1 MTKCVRDLTGSERLK
16 LNRNSLSIARNER
29 SAVFG
34 GSRGRGGLE
43 ILEGRRLLA
52 SDKLESLLPTTHGS
66 AGCPCGC
73 SGFASAVVAEP
84 VEMTVRK
91 LTQANPLFARLG
103 SLPQV
108 NVEAT
113 RTVQP
118 AKGTAF
124 SVNWTNLRATLDR
137 APTESASEAVR
148 QSNMVV
154 SLPAPNGQ
162 FQRFA
167 LVETSI
173 MEPGLA
179 EKMPE
184 FRSYMGQGI
193 DDPTATLALT
203 DSTLG
208 LHASVL
214 TPNGSWYIDPYVHL
228 ETDTHVS
235 YYRNDLQMTEAHASW
250 QCHVEPD
257 AKSVTE
263 LPEST
268 AESTAELTGATR
280 RVYRAAVS
288 ATGEYTSFHG
298 GATGALNAIGVSIAR
313 LNQVYERDFNVR
325 FLLVAN
331 NNLIVYTNATTDP
344 FSGSAS
350 TMLGQNQAAI
360 DGAIGNANYDIGHVY
375 HRADL
380 GGIAALGSVG
390 VTGSK
395 AQGVSTL
402 GSPTGDPFNIDYV
415 AHEVGHQFNGR
426 HTFNS
431 VGGGAGDSTTLA
443 IEVGAG
449 STIMA
454 YAGLGNSN
462 ENTQLNSDAMFSAI
476 NYRNAA
482 GTAQQML
489 QFTTQ
494 TNSIGF
500 TSAVKEATGNND
512 PTITALPASYNIPIS
527 TPFRLTANASD
538 ANGDTLTY
546 SWEQMDGGTA
556 VALTNITT
564 APSRNAVPV
573 STATAGPMFR
583 AKLPANSPTRL
594 FPELD
599 AIQRGRDYA
608 TGERLPSVA
617 RAMNFTVV
625 VRDNRAGAGG
635 TALARTAVNTVSG
648 SSAFAITNFN
658 AIQSLAGGSNIT
670 LNWSVGNTNV
680 APISAAN
687 VNIRMSTD
695 SGVTF
700 STVLASNVPND
711 GSEVVTLPNVTV
723 GQVRFMVEPTNNIF
737 FDINNANL
745 SIIAQNS
752 VVPIAP
758 TLAALSD
765 TGVSNSDGITR
776 LNNSTVSDVLQFNVG
791 NTVSGALVE
800 LLLGTTVV
808 GSATATGTSTVVTT
822 NGSVTFAN
830 GPVTLTARQT
840 EPTKNPSTGPG
851 LTFTVDSVAPAAPG
865 SLAIL
870 AADDSGIS
878 SADGITKINTLRF
891 VGSAEVG
898 STTTARINSN
908 ILGTAASTG
917 SFQTSTSS
925 VIADGSY
932 IVSVES
938 TDVAGNVSSA
948 GTLSITIDTVA
959 PVLSGFLYEREQ
971 VQDVGFQTSE
981 SLAGTLLPSSISV
994 INTIGGA
1001 SVPLEALSLDGSTY
1015 VVSFVGLLPDGRFT
1029 LSVNTAGVSD
1039 LAGNSPGSASFNFKQ
1054 FAGDTDGD
1062 DVVGFNDLLAIARN
1076 YNTPNPNP
1084 TFSEGDLDYDNLVN
1098 FSDLLILARAYGST
1112 LPLPR
1117 PAISPVTPFRSGAA
1131 IGTVTST
1138 VPARSAREDVLSESV

>member
-1 MTKCVRDLTGSERLK
+1 M
-16 LNRNSLSIARNER
+16 
-29 SAVFG
+29 
-34 GSRGRGGLE
+34 
-43 ILEGRRLLA
+43 EGRRLLA
-52 SDKLESLLPTTHGS
+52 SDKLENLLPTTHGS

-84 VEMTVRK
+84 VEMTVRR
-91 LTQANPLFARLG
+91 LTQANPLFSRMGALPEVG
-103 SLPQV
+103 S
-108 NVEAT
+108 EAI
-113 RTVQP
+113 RNVQP
-118 AKGTAF
+118 TKGTAF

-137 APTESASEAVR
+137 APSESPAEAVR
-148 QSNMVV
+148 RSNMVV
-154 SLPAPNGQ
+154 SLPAPNGE

-179 EKMPE
+179 SKMPE
-184 FRSYMGQGI
+184 FRSYIGQGI

-203 DSTLG
+203 DSSLG

-214 TPNGSWYIDPYVHL
+214 TPDGSWYIDPYVHL
-228 ETDTHVS
+228 ETDTHIS
-235 YYRNDLQMTEAHASW
+235 YYRSDLQMTEAHASW
-250 QCHVEPD
+250 RCHVEPD

-268 AESTAELTGATR
+268 ADSTAEITGATR
-280 RVYRAAVS
+280 RVYRAAIS
-288 ATGEYTSFHG
+288 ATGEYTAFHG

-313 LNQVYERDFNVR
+313 LNQVYERDFNFR

-331 NNLIVYTNATTDP
+331 NNLIVYTNASTDP

-350 TMLGQNQAAI
+350 TMLGQNQSAI

-380 GGIAALGSVG
+380 GGIASLGSVG

-395 AQGVSTL
+395 ARGVSTFA
-402 GSPTGDPFNIDYV
+402 SPTGDPFTVDYV
-415 AHEVGHQFNGR
+415 AHEMGHQFNGR

-449 STIMA
+449 STVMA

-482 GTAQQML
+482 GTSQQML

-494 TNSIGF
+494 STSVGF

-512 PTITALPASYNIPIS
+512 PTITPLPTAYNIPIS

-538 ANGDTLTY
+538 INGDALTY
-546 SWEQMDGGTA
+546 SWEQMDGGAA
-556 VALTNITT
+556 VTLTNITT
-564 APSRNAVPV
+564 PTPGRNAVPAA
-573 STATAGPMFR
+573 TTTAGPMFR
-583 AKLPANSPTRL
+583 AKLPTTSPTRL

-617 RAMNFTVV
+617 RAMNFAVL

-635 TALARTAVNTVSG
+635 TAFARTTVNTVSG

-670 LNWSVGNTNV
+670 LTWSVGNTNV
-680 APISAAN
+680 APINATN
-687 VNIRMSTD
+687 VNILMSTD
-695 SGVTF
+695 AGVTF
-700 STVLASNVPND
+700 STVLASNVAND
-711 GSEVVTLPNVTV
+711 GSESVTLPNVTV

-752 VVPIAP
+752 VVPVAP
-758 TLAALSD
+758 VLAALSD
-765 TGVSNSDGITR
+765 TGASNADGITR

-808 GSATATGTSTVVTT
+808 GSAIATGSSTVVTT
-822 NGSVTFAN
+822 NGSVVFPD

-840 EPTKNPSTGPG
+840 EPTKSPSTGPG
-851 LTFTVDSVAPAAPG
+851 LTFTVDSVAPVAPS
-865 SLAIL
+865 SLAIR
-870 AADDSGIS
+870 AVDDSGLS
-878 SADGITKINTLRF
+878 NTDGITNINALRF
-891 VGSAEVG
+891 VGSAEAG
-898 STTTARINSN
+898 STTTARIGANV
-908 ILGTAASTG
+908 LGTGVSTG
-917 SFQTSTSS
+917 SFETSTSS
-925 VIADGSY
+925 VLADGTY
-932 IVSVES
+932 LVSVES
-938 TDVAGNVSSA
+938 TDVAGNVSTA

-959 PVLSGFLYEREQ
+959 PVLSGFVYDREQ
-971 VQDVGFQTSE
+971 TQDVQFQTSE
-981 SLAGTLLPSSISV
+981 SLAGTLAPAAVSV
-994 INTIGGA
+994 INNLGGA
-1001 SVPLEALSLDGSTY
+1001 SVPLEALGLDGSTY
-1015 VVSFVGLLPDGRFT
+1015 VVSFNGLLPDGRFT

-1039 LAGNSPGSASFNFKQ
+1039 LAGNSPAAASLNFNQ
-1054 FAGDTDGD
+1054 LAGDADND
-1062 DVVGFNDLLAIARN
+1062 NAVGFSDLVALARN
-1076 YNTPNPNP
+1076 YNTTNPSP
-1084 TFSEGDLDYDNLVN
+1084 LFSEGDFNYDNLVD
-1098 FSDLLILARAYGST
+1098 FADLVILARNYGSS

-1117 PAISPVTPFRSGAA
+1117 PAAMGSPFRSGPA
-1131 IGTVTST
+1131 IGSTRVSGEVIGTS
-1138 VPARSAREDVLSESV
+1138 ANASSSRSRQGDLLA